1 LDLKSGASEHQEY
14 TGKYVMSQH
23 VIAAVDDMFFASK
36 IRATAE
42 HLGLAVSFPRNTET
56 LLAQARTASP
66 ALIIF
71 DLHSQRFEPFITA
84 EALKAD
90 KDLQSVPLVGF
101 FSHVQT
107 DLQRRAADAGF
118 ERIMPRSAFTK
129 HLAEIL
135 QNGQSV

>member
-1 LDLKSGASEHQEY
+1 
-14 TGKYVMSQH
+14 MSQH
-23 VIAAVDDMFFASK
+23 VIAAVEDMFFAGK
-36 IRATAE
+36 IKATAE
-42 HLGLAVSFPRNTET
+42 HLGLAVSFPRSAER
-56 LLAQARTASP
+56 LLEEARSHLP

-71 DLHSQRFEPFITA
+71 DLHSQRFEPFVMA
-84 EALKAD
+84 ESLKAD

-107 DLQRRAADAGF
+107 DLQRRAAAAGF
-118 ERIMPRSAFTK
+118 DRIMPRSSFTK